1 MPIRAC
7 TESLSASL
15 HRPQI
20 HARSH
25 ALTPVYDPPFAAT
38 DRGRGG
44 RGGSG
49 DRGRGGR
56 GGSGDRGRGDS
67 GDRGSGRGSFDRG
80 GSRGGSP
87 ARFDRDISRVGSP
100 AGGSSPSRGPP
111 RGGPGGPRGG
121 PPFRGGPPRGGPPRG
136 GGPPQGPPLPT
147 GGAPAERRTL
157 AVASHVR
164 AIGVKRPG
172 HGTAGRVVDV
182 FTNHFATTLDQGT
195 IYHYDGTHFFLS
207 RNDAPDRSALRSIS
221 V

>member
-1 MPIRAC
+1 MPPKGAPDEPGRG
-7 TESLSASL
+7 
-15 HRPQI
+15 RG
-20 HARSH
+20 RGRGG
-25 ALTPVYDPPFAAT
+25 

-56 GGSGDRGRGDS
+56 GGSSDRGRGGS
-67 GDRGSGRGSFDRG
+67 GDRGGGRGGFDRG

-111 RGGPGGPRGG
+111 RGGP
-121 PPFRGGPPRGGPPRG
+121 PFRGGPPRG

-195 IYHYDGTHFFLS
+195 IYHYDGMHSFLS
-207 RNDAPDRSALRSIS
+207 RNGSPDRSALRSIS